1 MSDVLL
7 SFGVQNAK
15 ADASKMISDLE
26 AAFSNSDPVKIK
38 VGLKVDKSAL
48 NTFKSQLSQIV
59 NSISLSNG
67 APITV
72 KIDGLGDI
80 SSQTG
85 NVKKAIDGVSDS
97 AKKASKSLNEM
108 TTSQQRSSIEKLN
121 TLLIKVKTNSKEWAA
136 AADIN
141 GGTAYKNYTDQIAAI
156 EELRKN
162 VEDGTVSVS
171 EFADRFSEI
180 KANVASAAAEI
191 QSFDL
196 AKLANDQ
203 KKLTVGTKEYQTAV
217 QKVVNLLATLKA
229 HLASWT
235 SAKTGTSSADYK
247 ELEGYV
253 HTLEALW
260 QRMRTG
266 EVTQQ
271 EFANSFGNV
280 SAGAKAAEGNIR
292 AAGEATMSLGDRI
305 KNAASKFGVFL
316 SVTQVIQTTI
326 KVIKKMVN
334 EVVEID
340 SAMTELKKVTDET
353 DYAYSKFLDNAAS
366 RAKEVGASLTDVISA
381 TASYARL
388 GNSISD
394 ASTLAD
400 ASIVYKN
407 VADGISSI
415 DEASGSI
422 ISTMQA
428 FGVEAEDVMSIVDK
442 FNNVS
447 NKYAISSG
455 GIGEALQKSAAAM
468 HAAGNTL
475 DETIALITAANTT
488 VQNPETVGT
497 TLKTVSMYLRAAKTE
512 AESAGESTDG
522 MANSVSEL
530 RDEILKL
537 TGNAVDI
544 QIDENRFKST
554 YQILKEIAGVW
565 DNLSDISQAN
575 LLEMLGGKRNANVL
589 SALLGDFDLA
599 EDVLRDSMESAGS
612 ALAENEKYLDSIA
625 GKMNQFK
632 ASFEALSNTVVN
644 SDLVKVIIDA
654 GTTIMDILNG
664 ILDLTGSIVPLLS
677 GGAIYAFIK
686 NLDSL
691 NNLGKFSNVVE
702 IFKQMDK
709 ANPVFGGDEYKK
721 TAQSILGSLDLSKAI
736 EGLKSVNI
744 EGDELA
750 KTLNKMGFSAEEISK
765 ALGDVGSEGAKN
777 ATLIGKMKSGYQG
790 LAASIGVSTT
800 ALTAFLGVAAGLF
813 VIYQGWKLYNE
824 YIDECVDKADSAATA
839 LSEQNKALDE
849 QKQKVNELRTALDSG
864 NLSDKE
870 AYENKSEL
878 VSIQKSLID
887 TYGEQAAGIDLVNG
901 KLEEQLALLDQIS
914 VAQANTWL
922 NENKTGIS
930 KAVEEIEKIRRISLF
945 TEYTGTSDL
954 EKKVREIAEK
964 YSDYLSYETTG
975 GIANQ
980 TSLVFKGTA
989 EEAKQVLNDFATD
1002 LRAIEGDF
1010 DNSVFGSAGNGIHN
1024 MLTTIE
1030 SELGRVNTVLS
1041 TYQNT
1046 YDSYRQYTLMTDQN
1060 GYSYDGTSRSAAEW
1074 LNDYSVAVQNYND
1087 ALAGGDTSKIEAAAS
1102 EFAAIDTAIKA
1113 LTGEGGSMSQYAQD
1127 VANIANQLDTASV
1140 AANNFHDRLT
1150 MDQPEIAGGNRL
1162 KWYAEKLQELGLTD
1176 VDLQSFVSNPDS
1188 TEDGAAA
1195 FRALSAAADEYGI
1208 SVNALIPLLVKW
1220 GYVQGQVTTTAE
1232 ENNGVLY
1239 QSYEALSEATSNATV
1254 AQRAASEVFA
1264 DNTYLTKDSYEAIVE
1279 LVGAE
1284 GDLGECIDTTNGY
1297 LVTNAAAL
1305 NKLVSASSKAVLK
1318 NVRLASSHE
1327 KLNYHK
1333 LTAQLKDV
1341 VSGMEQ
1347 YDSATMDTVKTLL
1360 SQIDATELQIAKYA
1374 MLEQQLLGV
1383 TNAFTEF
1390 ANAQEIDSASDYT
1403 DDLSSMISSLIGS
1416 FENHEFGT
1424 ETFWTTFK
1432 SLIPDDVY
1440 ESFED
1445 IGDQIDAGWDYLNT
1459 KLAKYFTYD
1468 GGNVSIDFDNV
1479 KAFVEDGLATAFA
1492 EDENVFVGTLDSFEL
1507 NPQITSIEQLAD
1519 AMGITTT
1526 AAFALGNAISKYTAD
1541 NADFLSSL
1549 SIDSLEGQIYAADQ
1563 ELVEL
1568 LAHKAQLMESGEVGT
1583 SDWYETVAAIN
1594 DANTALDEIATK
1606 AREDI
1611 HDNIRIDSNILEQQQ
1626 IVDDLYTKL
1635 SSMDETNVDYS
1646 ATFNDYV
1653 KATGVLADLVN
1664 QKNEL
1669 EEPTEL
1675 TVEVAVEQ
1683 IQSEIDS
1690 VETTLSSLATFDGT
1704 TYTAKVS
1711 ANQSEVDALVE
1722 KLNSLNGEKAEIEVY
1737 AGIDDADVLNSLETI
1752 ENFTVDDKEFSVTA
1766 DLGDTLSRLSS
1777 VQSAL
1782 AAIKSKTV
1790 YVNTVYTSSGSSSK
1804 SSSSMPSRAYGT
1816 ARYLGTAH
1824 ERGTWGTRS
1833 PEKNALVGELGEELW
1848 VDPNTGTYQTVGENG
1863 AEFIDLPRGAIVF
1876 NHKQTEGLLKNR
1888 RINSRGIA
1896 YVSGNAHY
1904 TMLDGRYSFGGG
1916 GSSGGSSGSSGSS
1929 SGSSSSSSS
1938 SSDAKTWFEEAYAY
1952 HQHLLAMDQESMDD
1966 YLRWLEGAYQQA
1978 YAEGIIDLEEMYK
1991 YEEECYEKS
2000 KEIFDDYL
2008 NDIEFKIEGLSRQE
2022 GTASQIVNIYLSAI
2036 QDINR
2041 KIAEARARGL
2051 NDNDDY
2057 IQELIKKLY
2066 EYEDAI
2072 EDIRDDATDNA
2083 KNAVDDLIQYRIKML
2098 KQDLQNEKDALEDKK
2113 SALKDF
2119 YNEQKQM
2126 LQDVYDEEK
2135 TQEER
2140 EEKRKAKSDIEAE
2153 LAQLEFDDSAWA
2165 QKRKLELQKE
2175 LADAQKDLDD
2185 FEKEQTLNNTQD
2197 MLDDMYEKQAEQ
2209 IQTEIDAIEEA
2220 LNNPEALY
2228 NQALRDIQNN
2238 TQALFEEMV
2247 QYNARYGDGD
2257 PSTVKEMWDEAK
2269 KSLDDFFETF
2279 GRAYKDI
2286 ILVDS
2291 PSGYASGTPNA
2302 TRGIHEVDEKGSE
2315 WLFTSG
2321 DGTKY
2326 RVFSGG
2332 EKVLDANATN
2342 FLYNFATTGG
2352 KILSDAFSSLLNAI
2366 MPNRISNQ
2374 QRPLQIS
2381 TGDIIIQGNANEKTV
2396 SEIRRAQRDNV
2407 EYILKEF
2414 TKLNK

>member
-156 EELRKN
+156 EELRKK

-253 HTLEALW
+253 STLEALL

-394 ASTLAD
+394 ASALAD

-415 DEASGSI
+415 DEASESI

-709 ANPVFGGDEYKK
+709 ANTVFGGDGGDEYKK

-736 EGLKSVNI
+736 EGFRSINV
-744 EGDELA
+744 EGEQLSTVLV
-750 KTLNKMGFSAEEISK
+750 KLGFDVEDVDA
-765 ALGDVGSEGAKN
+765 ALGDVTKTGGKS
-777 ATLIGKMKSGYQG
+777 TSLIGKMKSGFSG

-800 ALTAFLGVAAGLF
+800 ALAVFTVALAAVAVGY
-813 VIYQGWKLYNE
+813 IAWQKHNE
-824 YIDECVDKADSAATA
+824 KIQECVENAKEASAAIQEETA
-839 LSEQNKALDE
+839 SINE
-849 QKQKVNELRTALDSG
+849 QKAKVEELRTALDSG
-864 NLSDKE
+864 NLSE
-870 AYENKSEL
+870 EESYNTKSQL
-878 VSIQKSLID
+878 LSIQQSLVG
-887 TYGEQAAGIDLVNG
+887 TYGEQAAGIDVVNG
-901 KLEEQLALLDQIS
+901 KLEEEIALMDELIVKQG
-914 VAQANTWL
+914 NKYL
-922 NENKTGIS
+922 NENEVGIKEATKQIESDRNYRIGTYTVTADTKEAKAALADLVDKYPDFFSISTRRGSGRAKTIH
-930 KAVEEIEKIRRISLF
+930 
-945 TEYTGTSDL
+945 
-954 EKKVREIAEK
+954 
-964 YSDYLSYETTG
+964 YELDF
-975 GIANQ
+975 N
-980 TSLVFKGTA
+980 GTA
-989 EEAKQVLNDFATD
+989 EEATVELNNFMTD
-1002 LRAIEGDF
+1002 VRELKAEFSDNEAAAEFF
-1010 DNSVFGSAGNGIHN
+1010 DNILERSSDALNKANEVIQ
-1024 MLTTIE
+1024 
-1030 SELGRVNTVLS
+1030 
-1041 TYQNT
+1041 TYQGI
-1046 YDSYRQYTLMTDQN
+1046 YDTARQYALITDTKQYTGGDKSQTAAAWMN
-1060 GYSYDGTSRSAAEW
+1060 EYSAA
-1074 LNDYSVAVQNYND
+1074 VQEYND
-1087 ALAGGDTSKIEAAAS
+1087 ALASGDPSRIAEAAAS
-1102 EFAAIDTAIKA
+1102 FQAIDSTIKA
-1113 LTGEGGSMSQYAQD
+1113 LTGEGGAMSQYAQD
-1127 VANIANQLDTASV
+1127 AANIANQLDTASI
-1140 AANNFHDRLT
+1140 AANNFYAHLLAT
-1150 MDQPEIAGGNRL
+1150 ETPAGGGNPFGL
-1162 KWYAEKLQELGLTD
+1162 LANQIKELGLTD
-1176 VDLQSFVSNPDS
+1176 IDLQNMLLTDDV
-1188 TEDGAAA
+1188 EEGEEQ
-1195 FRALSAAADEYGI
+1195 FRKLIALADYYRIDVE
-1208 SVNALIPLLVKW
+1208 ALIPLLVKW
-1220 GYVQGQVTTTAE
+1220 GYVSSKAGAQAENSLSGLKDTAKSAADATQNVLSMITGAQEMIASQGTGKSISIDNFNTAE
-1232 ENNGVLY
+1232 LNGYADALEYVNGALQLNTDRVNELVKAKAAEQIATNDANKAAAQTKYLENAKQLRELRKQLAECGDDKKDLRTQIEKNI
-1239 QSYEALSEATSNATV
+1239 EALTSENGSIKNTISEYDLMSASLREATSAYQHWLNSQNASQTGDMFDSSLSAIQHIADTLNNAESDLYGRIGRSDYKAAVDFIVPDSVDREDADAV
-1254 AQRAASEVFA
+1254 ASYIDSISDMFIYDSSGNRAGLNIANFCQQAVDAGLMVLNEAGTDYEIVGGKTMEDFANGLGLALPLVQAMFGELQEFGADFSWADEAGKTLGDLAIAASDAF
-1264 DNTYLTKDSYEAIVE
+1264 D
-1279 LVGAE
+1279 
-1284 GDLGECIDTTNGY
+1284 
-1297 LVTNAAAL
+1297 AL
-1305 NKLVSASSKAVLK
+1305 
-1318 NVRLASSHE
+1318 
-1327 KLNYHK
+1327 
-1333 LTAQLKDV
+1333 
-1341 VSGMEQ
+1341 SGMDGNE
-1347 YDSATMDTVKTLL
+1347 TLKIN
-1360 SQIDATELQIAKYA
+1360 IDATDAETLESTIKEMQDFKIRPDVDASEIEYANQIIEYCLAKK
-1374 MLEQQLLGV
+1374 QLLC
-1383 TNAFTEF
+1383 A
-1390 ANAQEIDSASDYT
+1390 
-1403 DDLSSMISSLIGS
+1403 
-1416 FENHEFGT
+1416 
-1424 ETFWTTFK
+1424 
-1432 SLIPDDVY
+1432 PDIMMVDTSVV
-1440 ESFED
+1440 E
-1445 IGDQIDAGWDYLNT
+1445 
-1459 KLAKYFTYD
+1459 
-1468 GGNVSIDFDNV
+1468 GN
-1479 KAFVEDGLATAFA
+1479 
-1492 EDENVFVGTLDSFEL
+1492 
-1507 NPQITSIEQLAD
+1507 
-1519 AMGITTT
+1519 
-1526 AAFALGNAISKYTAD
+1526 LGNAIAILQEFQTAK
-1541 NADFLSSL
+1541 NN
-1549 SIDSLEGQIYAADQ
+1549 LEHAQTLGLDTTQAQANLDAA
-1563 ELVEL
+1563 
-1568 LAHKAQLMESGEVGT
+1568 
-1583 SDWYETVAAIN
+1583 
-1594 DANTALDEIATK
+1594 TAKVQAL
-1606 AREDI
+1606 
-1611 HDNIRIDSNILEQQQ
+1611 DSNITSEKALNIDTTSVDTIADSLQSLTADIIVMAGVDESAVIGYQQSEHDSTGTVTME
-1626 IVDDLYTKL
+1626 VDSSAVDEYIAQTKV
-1635 SSMDETNVDYS
+1635 SSGTVVWDNDTRLVKTSFS
-1646 ATFNDYV
+1646 ATGWINWQ
-1653 KATGVLADLVN
+1653 N
-1664 QKNEL
+1664 
-1669 EEPTEL
+1669 
-1675 TVEVAVEQ
+1675 
-1683 IQSEIDS
+1683 
-1690 VETTLSSLATFDGT
+1690 
-1704 TYTAKVS
+1704 
-1711 ANQSEVDALVE
+1711 AN
-1722 KLNSLNGEKAEIEVY
+1722 G
-1737 AGIDDADVLNSLETI
+1737 
-1752 ENFTVDDKEFSVTA
+1752 
-1766 DLGDTLSRLSS
+1766 
-1777 VQSAL
+1777 
-1782 AAIKSKTV
+1782 
-1790 YVNTVYTSSGSSSK
+1790 SGSAS
-1804 SSSSMPSRAYGT
+1804 
-1816 ARYLGTAH
+1816 GTAH
-1824 ERGTWGTRS
+1824 AGGTANAGGDWGTAPGGRT
-1833 PEKNALVGELGEELW
+1833 LVGELGPEIVVNVHSGKW
-1848 VDPNTGTYQTVGENG
+1848 YTVGDRG
-1863 AEFIDLPRGAIVF
+1863 AEFRDIPPGSIVF
-1876 NHKQTEGLLKNR
+1876 NHEQSKALLEHGYVS
-1888 RINSRGIA
+1888 SRGHSMA
-1896 YVSGNAHY
+1896 SGTAMVSGSIPVN
-1904 TMLDGRYSFGGG
+1904 GRYPG
-1916 GSSGGSSGSSGSS
+1916 SGSSGSGGSS
-1929 SGSSSSSSS
+1929 SGSGSGGSNNSSSGSD
-1938 SSDAKTWFEEAYAY
+1938 DAKTWFEEAYAY
-1952 HQHLLAMDQESMDD
+1952 HQHLLAMDQESMED
-1966 YLRWLEGAYQQA
+1966 YLKWLEDAYRQA
-1978 YAEGIIDLEEMYK
+1978 YAEGIIELEDMYK

-2000 KEIFDDYL
+2000 KEIFNDYL
-2008 NDIEFKIEGLSRQE
+2008 NDIEFKIEGLARQD

-2036 QDINR
+2036 QDINN

-2269 KSLDDFFETF
+2269 KSLDDFLETF

-2291 PSGYASGTPNA
+2291 PSGYASGTSNA
-2302 TRGIHEVDEKGSE
+2302 TRGIHKVDEKGSE